1 MKNFKTSLFLFT
13 ILILGSSNLAADIAV
28 EKEIKKEI
36 EQWGMI
42 DENIYRGAQPTKHG
56 LELLKKMGVKTIIN
70 LRHEPEEI
78 AQEKEWV
85 EALGMKFIKLPWRIQ
100 VQPKEA
106 VMKDYL
112 EALKKSEDGPFFV
125 HCRRGAERTGV
136 AEALYLYYNKGFSF
150 DQAYEKSINGYHT
163 LFYWRPF
170 IKKRFKGFVD
180 AIGPQ
185 EKVIQG

>member
-1 MKNFKTSLFLFT
+1 M
-13 ILILGSSNLAADIAV
+13 G
-28 EKEIKKEI
+28 
-36 EQWGMI
+36 
-42 DENIYRGAQPTKHG
+42 RG
-56 LELLKKMGVKTIIN
+56 
-70 LRHEPEEI
+70 
-78 AQEKEWV
+78 
-85 EALGMKFIKLPWRIQ
+85 LGMKFIKLPWRIQ

-170 IKKRFKGFVD
+170 IKKTLQRFCGCDRAARESDSGLILKCVNLSNSS
-180 AIGPQ
+180 
-185 EKVIQG
+185 